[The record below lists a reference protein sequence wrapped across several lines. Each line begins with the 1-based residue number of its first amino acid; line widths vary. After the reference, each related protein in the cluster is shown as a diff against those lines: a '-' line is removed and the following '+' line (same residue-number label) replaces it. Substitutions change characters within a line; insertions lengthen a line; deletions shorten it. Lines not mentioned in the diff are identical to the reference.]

1 MHDSSFVL
9 TIHPQA
15 EYDWDKCIL
24 RNPITGERPDFTEI
38 IARTV
43 GNEAGS
49 YLISVNVEVKI
60 LEKAATEQSETVA
73 RNLPKGKGV
82 ITSVNPQKLL
92 AS

>member
-1 MHDSSFVL
+1 M
-9 TIHPQA
+9 
-15 EYDWDKCIL
+15 